1 MLPAVEDPLED
12 PIIRAEVDRAVAPY
26 RATLGKEALEELR
39 NVIAVQLASHP
50 VLSRLVSRLKPPPVV
65 HVSDELPSGG
75 DGDSQDGKAREPT
88 GTGGDD

>member
-1 MLPAVEDPLED
+1 MEDPLED

-39 NVIAVQLASHP
+39 NVLAVQLASHP
-50 VLSRLVSRLKPPPVV
+50 VLSRLVARLKPPPVV
-65 HVSDELPSGG
+65 HVSDELPSAS
-75 DGDSQDGKAREPT
+75 DGTSQERKAREPT